1 MKLNSISLRHAHH
14 FSDLNIEFKYSDKPI
29 TLILGD
35 QSSGKT
41 AILKNIYQSL
51 TWFSARFKDA
61 RTAGVVMPDS
71 DITFNRVQSRIDIQ
85 IQIPDEIGT
94 LPESTTSEEKD
105 VKQCAWRL
113 YKTIQANG
121 VGFSKVDTLQLEQT
135 IQLYHKALA
144 QDPLLGLP
152 MIAYYPSDRFVND
165 INLISKNNPAVFQNH
180 SAYELVVLPYTTF
193 ARFFEWFREIC
204 DIENAQAANLFQQ
217 ILIDAKEI
225 KSTDQITVDHDEK
238 NVEFAKSLFQAHA
251 QLHSPSLNALKT
263 AINIVIPEITDLYL
277 EYQPKLQLMVCY
289 NNQDI
294 TYQQLSN
301 SIKNWIALVGDIVR
315 RLSLL
320 NPNSLFPCLEGNG
333 ILLIDSIDAQLDQN
347 STQIILTRL
356 NQAFPNIQI
365 IASGT
370 STDLLENAEQYQYL
384 KLENKHIEQI
394 DLASSKISMDTL
406 YQNLLGQ
413 NFSVTTDVLPE
424 PDRSTDVEKLFEH
437 FQNLSLEQQQELM
450 KLLGDDDRLSKA
462 KL

>member
-251 QLHSPSLNALKT
+251 QLHAGRLRIQAGPRH
-263 AINIVIPEITDLYL
+263 
-277 EYQPKLQLMVCY
+277 M
-289 NNQDI
+289 
-294 TYQQLSN
+294 
-301 SIKNWIALVGDIVR
+301 GR
-315 RLSLL
+315 RLRRLRARPARQL
-320 NPNSLFPCLEGNG
+320 HQARQEPEGQG
-333 ILLIDSIDAQLDQN
+333 
-347 STQIILTRL
+347 RL
-356 NQAFPNIQI
+356 AEGREGS
-365 IASGT
+365 ARRGLGT
-370 STDLLENAEQYQYL
+370 P
-384 KLENKHIEQI
+384 
-394 DLASSKISMDTL
+394 
-406 YQNLLGQ
+406 GRR
-413 NFSVTTDVLPE
+413 P
-424 PDRSTDVEKLFEH
+424 PDRGGVTWP
-437 FQNLSLEQQQELM
+437 
-450 KLLGDDDRLSKA
+450 RT
-462 KL
+462 

>member
-51 TWFSARFKDA
+51 TWFAARFKDA

-71 DITFNRVQSRIDIQ
+71 DITHNRVQSRIEIT
-85 IQIPDEIGT
+85 IQIPEEMGT
-94 LPESTTSEEKD
+94 LPESTTAEEKN
-105 VKQCAWRL
+105 VTHCTWRL

-144 QDPLLGLP
+144 QDPLIGLP

-165 INLISKNNPAVFQNH
+165 VNLISKNNPAVFQNH

-193 ARFFEWFREIC
+193 ARFFEWFREIS

-217 ILIDAKEI
+217 ILIDAKEL
-225 KSTDQITVDHDEK
+225 KSTAQSIIEDDDK
-238 NVEFAKSLFQAHA
+238 NTEFTKSLFQAHA
-251 QLHSPSLNALKT
+251 QLHSPSLNALKN
-263 AINIVIPEITDLYL
+263 ALNIVIPEITDVYL
-277 EYQPKLQLMVCY
+277 DYQPKLQLMVCY
-289 NNQDI
+289 NNQNI
-294 TYQQLSN
+294 AYQQLSN
-301 SIKNWIALVGDIVR
+301 SIRNWVALVGDVVR

-333 ILLIDSIDAQLDQN
+333 ILLIDNIDAQLDRHASQN
-347 STQIILTRL
+347 ILARL
-356 NQAFPNIQI
+356 NEAFPNIQI
-365 IASGT
+365 IVSG
-370 STDLLENAEQYQYL
+370 SSDDLLEHAEQYQYL
-384 KLENKHIEQI
+384 KLENKQLEEI
-394 DLASSKISMDTL
+394 DLASAKISMDSI

-413 NFSVTTDVLPE
+413 DFNISEDVLPE
-424 PDRSTDVEKLFEH
+424 PDANSEVNKMFEH
-437 FQNLSLEQQQELM
+437 FQNLNVEQQRELM
-450 KLLGDDDRLSKA
+450 KLLGGDDQLSKE